1 MPFLE
6 ENKMEN
12 KLEALTSPLA
22 ILSGTLS
29 PEFTTSRI
37 LQIKI
42 PRDWQLQNTRFTQ
55 ILNIEN

>member
-1 MPFLE
+1 M
-6 ENKMEN
+6 KN

-29 PEFTTSRI
+29 PEFTTNRI